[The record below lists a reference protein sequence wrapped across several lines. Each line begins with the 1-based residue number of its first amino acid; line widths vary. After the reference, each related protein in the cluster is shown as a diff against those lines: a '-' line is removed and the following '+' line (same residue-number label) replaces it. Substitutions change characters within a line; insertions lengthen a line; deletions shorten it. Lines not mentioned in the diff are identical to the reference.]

1 MNLSQDSNTIL
12 LFNSYT
18 GIACERM
25 DAPLDEVLG
34 RANGYMCMSQNPRRL
49 ASKKMR
55 VLVVSRDPEI
65 RRNLAQGLH
74 EAGHQVFDVDN
85 RIDAMRLMYEMQ
97 PDLIFLQVAVGLN
110 ESLETFAGIRLVT
123 DTPVVLLADQ
133 SLSPAFAELR
143 KRNALVLIQPIVIA
157 QAIAKAQVFFRSTRV
172 QARRGQPGKDAALER
187 GLLKAHEILV
197 IDRALEE
204 VGNGGQVRLI
214 MCRGQLRFLAKL
226 KSELLTPESQP

>member
-1 MNLSQDSNTIL
+1 MSFAHEAHAAHAHALAHG
-12 LFNSYT
+12 YT
-18 GIACERM
+18 R
-25 DAPLDEVLG
+25 
-34 RANGYMCMSQNPRRL
+34 MSQNQRRL
-49 ASKKMR
+49 TSKRMR
-55 VLVVSRDPEI
+55 VLVISHDPEM
-65 RRNLAQGLH
+65 RRNLTQGLH

-97 PDLIFLQVAVGLN
+97 PDLIFLQVATGLN
-110 ESLETFAGIRLVT
+110 ESMETFAGIRLVT

-143 KRNALVLIQPIVIA
+143 KRNALVLVQPIVIA
-157 QAIAKAQVFFRSTRV
+157 QAIAKAQVFFRSTKV
-172 QARRGQPGKDAALER
+172 QARQAQYGKDPLEP
-187 GLLKAHEILV
+187 GLLKGHEILA